1 MKLLELFKPEIWLTA
16 LAVIIFIPMSKI
28 LGQDSNFALFR
39 FGIMFTL
46 LIAVIYFYAYLDMRK

>member
-39 FGIMFTL
+39 FSLMFTL
-46 LIAVIYFYAYLDMRK
+46 LIAVIYLYAYFDMKK